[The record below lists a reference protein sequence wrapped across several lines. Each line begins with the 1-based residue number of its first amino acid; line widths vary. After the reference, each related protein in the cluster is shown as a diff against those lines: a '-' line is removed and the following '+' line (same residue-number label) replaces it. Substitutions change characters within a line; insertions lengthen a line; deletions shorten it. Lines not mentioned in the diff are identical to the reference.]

1 MRLWCSTERGGGV
14 KKGSQEGAVSGQ
26 GHTGLLSAGQLAPP
40 WALTLQQGCAGVGPP
55 PGATADLRGGHGHQL
70 PPEMP
75 PTRSQVSSLWSFTP
89 RPGCL
94 PAVPSAPRMPAPLAL
109 MGPTSYP
116 CVWATITSPCRGHTA
131 EPGTGRAR
139 RGGVVLAPW
148 HPLYGGGS
156 DAAHITSAPSRGPRT
171 SPASSPCPHKS
182 PGVCR
187 ERKGE
192 DSVKEQF
199 TQPPASRAPSK
210 PEGRVYLPPLSPK
223 SKPGAVS
230 QAAC

>member
-1 MRLWCSTERGGGV
+1 MSR
-14 KKGSQEGAVSGQ
+14 Q

-40 WALTLQQGCAGVGPP
+40 WALTLQQGCAGGGPP
-55 PGATADLRGGHGHQL
+55 PGPQL
-70 PPEMP
+70 TSEGDMG
-75 PTRSQVSSLWSFTP
+75 VSCPQRCLPSRL
-89 RPGCL
+89 GCL
-94 PAVPSAPRMPAPLAL
+94 PAVPSAPKMPAPLAL

-116 CVWATITSPCRGHTA
+116 CVWATISSPCRGHTP

-139 RGGVVLAPW
+139 WGGVAVAPW
-148 HPLYGGGS
+148 HPLCGGGP
-156 DAAHITSAPSRGPRT
+156 DVAHITSAPSRGPRT

-192 DSVKEQF
+192 SSVKERL
-199 TQPPASRAPSK
+199 TQPPASGAPSK
-210 PEGRVYLPPLSPK
+210 PEGRIYLPPLSPK

-230 QAAC
+230 QAAR